1 MSGSTIMPMMSPE
14 TPDAIRS
21 RLFALLNGQGAAL
34 YGGERVT
41 QLEHALQSAAIA
53 EASGERPAMILASLL
68 HDVGHFFEAEFEQA
82 LSSTFDPRHEHMG
95 SRYLSR
101 WLDSEVTEPIR
112 LHVEAKRYLCAV
124 HPDYLTT
131 LSQASIHSL
140 AVQGGPMGA
149 EEIAIFESRPFSSEA
164 VRLRQYD
171 DQAKIV
177 GMKSPDL
184 AHFLSLIR

>member
-1 MSGSTIMPMMSPE
+1 MSGSTIMSMMSPE

-41 QLEHALQSAAIA
+41 QLEHALQSAALA

-68 HDVGHFFEAEFEQA
+68 HDVGHFFEAEFVEA
-82 LSSTFDPRHEHMG
+82 LSSTVDPRHEHMG

-101 WLDSEVTEPIR
+101 WLDAEVTEPIR

-124 HPDYLTT
+124 RPDYLTT
-131 LSQASIHSL
+131 LSEASLYSL
-140 AVQGGPMGA
+140 SLQGGPMGTD
-149 EEIAIFESRPFSSEA
+149 EIMIFESRPFSSEA

>member
-1 MSGSTIMPMMSPE
+1 MAMMSPE

-41 QLEHALQSAAIA
+41 QLEHALQSAALA
-53 EASGERPAMILASLL
+53 EASGEQPAMIIASLL

-82 LSSTFDPRHEHMG
+82 LSSTLDARHEHMG

-101 WLDSEVTEPIR
+101 WLDAEVTEPIR

-124 HPDYLTT
+124 RPDYLPT
-131 LSQASIHSL
+131 LSEASIHSL
-140 AVQGGPMGA
+140 ALQGGPMSA
-149 EEIAIFESRPFSSEA
+149 EEITIFESRPFWSQA

-177 GMKSPDL
+177 GMKTPDL
-184 AHFLSLIR
+184 THFLSLIR